1 MFLLLND
8 YIADDA
14 AIEKV
19 HPEHGA
25 WFAEQIQRG
34 NVVIA
39 GRRIPPDGGVVIL
52 NVATRAE
59 AEAFAAADP
68 YTAAGVAK
76 YTVVEFNLARSF
88 PDRLPEVR
96 G

>member
-8 YIADDA
+8 YIADDDE
-14 AIEKV
+14 IEKV

-25 WFAEQIQRG
+25 WFAAQIERG
-34 NVVIA
+34 KVVVA
-39 GRRIPPDGGVVIL
+39 GRRVPPDGGVILL
-52 NVATRAE
+52 NVDTRAE
-59 AEAFAAADP
+59 AEDFAANDP
-68 YTAAGVAK
+68 YTVAGVAK

>member
-25 WFAEQIQRG
+25 WFADQLQRG
-34 NVVIA
+34 KVVIA
-39 GRRIPPDGGVVIL
+39 GRRVPPDGGVVIL
-52 NVATRAE
+52 NVATRDE
-59 AEAFAAADP
+59 AESFAAADP
-68 YTAAGVAK
+68 YTIAGVAK
-76 YTVVEFNLARSF
+76 YTVVEFNLARSY

-96 G
+96 